1 MKLFNII
8 VHLLWLRLGKVSLH
22 IFLNRGFKTM
32 MSHKQ
37 RLICLAFLALS
48 SHNVVAWDGMT
59 NGHIRTIDV
68 TGGNNYGFRV
78 SLEGGPPLCGNS
90 HTWAY
95 INETDSNYQT
105 YVAVLLAAKAAKQSV
120 TLYTNRQN
128 NASDGFCHIG
138 YISVN

>member
-1 MKLFNII
+1 
-8 VHLLWLRLGKVSLH
+8 
-22 IFLNRGFKTM
+22 M
-32 MSHKQ
+32 MSLKQ

-48 SHNVVAWDGMT
+48 SPNVVAWDGMT
-59 NGHIRTIDV
+59 TGHIRTIDV

-78 SLEGGPPLCGNS
+78 SLEGGPLLCGNS

-95 INETDSNYQT
+95 INEADSNYQT

-128 NASDGFCHIG
+128 NASDGYCHIG